1 MNQSTSTQTYIPSS
15 ASAQPNLQQAVT
27 QMSQTP
33 LPVSV
38 PSTNSGSNDY
48 WVKEWIIPVVG
59 MLLAGVASYFFTLM
73 AVKEK
78 IAENS
83 QAISLVQNDVKH
95 IEERLKDIKSD
106 LNDFGNFKSDVLVLK
121 TSMSNLEYNQRNN
134 QKK

>member
-1 MNQSTSTQTYIPSS
+1 
-15 ASAQPNLQQAVT
+15 
-27 QMSQTP
+27 
-33 LPVSV
+33 
-38 PSTNSGSNDY
+38 
-48 WVKEWIIPVVG
+48 
-59 MLLAGVASYFFTLM
+59 M